1 MITPLV
7 PSGGLVTVVVLAN
20 DSDQNSVVVTVG
32 LYGSITI
39 TEFLPSG
46 GLVTVVVLAN
56 DSDQNSVVSHS
67 WVVWFFDDHTVSTI
81 RWVSNSGSTSK

>member
-1 MITPLV
+1 MIQTKIQWLSQLYGSLMITLLV

-32 LYGSITI
+32 LYGS
-39 TEFLPSG
+39 
-46 GLVTVVVLAN
+46 
-56 DSDQNSVVSHS
+56 
-67 WVVWFFDDHTVSTI
+67 FDDHTVSTI

>member
-1 MITPLV
+1 MITLLV

-32 LYGSITI
+32 LYGSLMIT
-39 TEFLPSG
+39 LLVPSG

-56 DSDQNSVVSHS
+56 DSDQNSVVVTVGLYGS
-67 WVVWFFDDHTVSTI
+67 FDDHTVSTI

>member
-1 MITPLV
+1 MITLLV

-32 LYGSITI
+32 LYGSLMIT
-39 TEFLPSG
+39 LLVPSG

-56 DSDQNSVVSHS
+56 DSDQNSVV
-67 WVVWFFDDHTVSTI
+67 VTVELAVEV
-81 RWVSNSGSTSK
+81 RQ

>member
-1 MITPLV
+1 MTQTKIQWLSQLGCMVLLMITLLV

-32 LYGSITI
+32 LYGSLMIT
-39 TEFLPSG
+39 LLVPSG

-56 DSDQNSVVSHS
+56 DSDQNSVV
-67 WVVWFFDDHTVSTI
+67 VTV
-81 RWVSNSGSTSK
+81 GL

>member
-1 MITPLV
+1 MTQTKNSVVVTVGLYGSLMITLLV

-32 LYGSITI
+32 LYG
-39 TEFLPSG
+39 
-46 GLVTVVVLAN
+46 
-56 DSDQNSVVSHS
+56 
-67 WVVWFFDDHTVSTI
+67 FDDHTVSTI